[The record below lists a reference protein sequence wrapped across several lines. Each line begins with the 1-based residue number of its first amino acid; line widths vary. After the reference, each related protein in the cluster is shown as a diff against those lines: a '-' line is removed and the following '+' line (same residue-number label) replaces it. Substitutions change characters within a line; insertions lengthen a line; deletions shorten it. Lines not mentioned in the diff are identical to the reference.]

1 MRAPM
6 MAMPTMGPTT
16 APAIQAL
23 LAAGAG
29 ELVGDGGAVVVIG
42 DVMPE
47 LPEVVGDGVGLVLV
61 VVGAMN
67 LS

>member
-1 MRAPM
+1 M
-6 MAMPTMGPTT
+6 MATPTTGPTT

-29 ELVGDGGAVVVIG
+29 ELVGDGGVVDIVG
-42 DVMPE
+42 DVVSG
-47 LPEVVGDGVGLVLV
+47 LSGAVGVGIGLALV

-67 LS
+67 LSQ

>member
-1 MRAPM
+1 M
-6 MAMPTMGPTT
+6 MATPTTGPTT

-29 ELVGDGGAVVVIG
+29 EFVGDGGVVDIVG
-42 DVMPE
+42 DVVSG
-47 LPEVVGDGVGLVLV
+47 LSGAVGVGIGLALV

-67 LS
+67 LSQ